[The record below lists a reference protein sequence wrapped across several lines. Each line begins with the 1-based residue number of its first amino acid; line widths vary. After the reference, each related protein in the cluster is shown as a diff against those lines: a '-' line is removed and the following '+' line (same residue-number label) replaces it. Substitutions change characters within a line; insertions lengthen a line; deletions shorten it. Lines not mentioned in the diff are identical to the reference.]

1 MPTRLVALCSRN
13 LLFAALCLV
22 SLFSAAAEKPVLE
35 HELISLRYADGVS
48 KPVDA
53 TWVRLAEKSECGKLS
68 HRLRTDSGEEI
79 CGNFAPERMEFSPAA
94 HANGVAQQIGKKSF
108 EGYAL
113 PSDRT
118 ALLGYQL
125 LSTPDGLNLAYNL
138 VANQGPGVQMV
149 ASKDGSVAQAHMV
162 FYSLATETHG
172 SSTSLAIRQWRIG
185 QMVMDAG
192 PLAASLGQGVEW
204 RKSSGLNQNN
214 VQVFNGR
221 LVNDTDLTVLVNNEA
236 RSVMPARPGEVSVF
250 NVPLF
255 EGNNQVT
262 VIYRNENGELV
273 QASRNVF
280 FSQLLLPKGKWQ
292 GSAGVYQDRRLQHWA
307 AQAQIEQGI
316 TEQLTLQ
323 GGVRVNMNPDSAMS
337 VRNINGQTMQL
348 ERLET
353 AFAAR
358 SYVAGGFLSAGY
370 QGRTAYGPG
379 IQRVGYARNASL
391 FYAER
396 ATGPVRVGASFEPYQ
411 SLQGSRLALPNA
423 LQGLRLG
430 YAKALEGPEYEVTL
444 SKSFRLGNAQG
455 AYLSTYCKFGV
466 DATGADSNFCGANAN
481 LALGQSPF
489 YSRYGRQPVMAGLS
503 LSKMDRGIAQGQAM
517 ETRSVNGFVQ
527 TRDSYALVSENLSF
541 VRTRH
546 DLEYFSLEGQYD
558 NNGNL
563 LAGVSGIVGMDY
575 GSKPRLMGFLP
586 NDPSRPGEVLIAMDK
601 VLPATE
607 RGFNAVQTRINGL
620 LSTGGLNAGA
630 MVGQINHILVNPE
643 SVSMDSALPSLR
655 LKISPALPGIYKV
668 EPEQ

>member
-1 MPTRLVALCSRN
+1 MTTRLVALRPRN
-13 LLFAALCLV
+13 LMFAGLCLV
-22 SLFSAAAEKPVLE
+22 PLFSSAAEKPVLE
-35 HELISLRYADGVS
+35 NELISLRYADGVT

-53 TWVRLAEKSECGKLS
+53 TWVRLAEQSECGKLS
-68 HRLRTDSGEEI
+68 HLLRTESGEEI
-79 CGNFAPERMEFSPAA
+79 CGSFAPERMEFSPAA
-94 HANGVAQQIGKKSF
+94 HANGVAQQLGKKSF

-162 FYSLATETHG
+162 FYSLATEFHG
-172 SSTSLAIRQWRIG
+172 SSTSLAIRQWRVG

-236 RSVMPARPGEVSVF
+236 RSVLPVRPGEVSVF

-262 VIYRNENGELV
+262 VIYRNEKGELV

-280 FSQLLLPKGKWQ
+280 FSQSLLPKGKWQ
-292 GSAGVYQDRRLQHWA
+292 GSASVYHDMRLQYWA

-316 TEQLTLQ
+316 TDQLTLQ

-337 VRNINGQTMQL
+337 VRSINGQALQL
-348 ERLET
+348 EQLET

-379 IQRVGYARNASL
+379 IQRAGYARNASL

-396 ATGPVRVGASFEPYQ
+396 ATGPVRVGVSFEPYQ

-444 SKSFRLGNAQG
+444 SKSFRLGDAQG

-466 DATGADSNFCGANAN
+466 DATGADSNFCGANIN
-481 LALGQSPF
+481 FALGLSPF
-489 YSRYGRQPVMAGLS
+489 SSRYGRQPVMGGLA
-503 LSKMDRGIAQGQAM
+503 LSKMDRAAQGQAM
-517 ETRSVNGFVQ
+517 ESRSVNGFVQ
-527 TRDSYALVSENLSF
+527 TRDSYALVSEGLSF

-546 DLEYFSLEGQYD
+546 DLDHVSLEGQYD
-558 NNGNL
+558 NKGNV
-563 LAGVSGIVGMDY
+563 LAGFSGIVGVDY

-586 NDPSRPGEVLIAMDK
+586 NDPSRPGEVLIAMDE
-601 VLPATE
+601 VMPATE
-607 RGFNAVQTRINGL
+607 QGFTAVQTRINGL
-620 LSTGGLNAGA
+620 LSTSGLNAGA

-643 SVSMDSALPSLR
+643 SVSMDSELPSLR
-655 LKISPALPGIYKV
+655 LTISPALPGIYKV
-668 EPEQ
+668 VPKQ